1 MDMTWKVLE
10 SSAAVIE
17 NYIIYDFYAKF
28 FGYKQKRFNN
38 HIITLLFL
46 VVTSLCS
53 IKITNVLPFSGYAT
67 YICIGI
73 IIMFGIVFLDGM
85 LFFKIIVP
93 IILFG
98 IILLI
103 NMLSTFVYAFIFSV
117 DPSELLQGQGYNRL
131 FLLIFT
137 KLLFFLTVKMILS
150 LLKREA
156 KLTNSQW
163 ILFSGIFLMTLFLGV
178 TVVEMNGGT
187 QIKLSID
194 TVLLF
199 IEMLVVNVFVF
210 CMLFRISRQ
219 NQELMRVKMLE
230 VQLSQQRQAIE
241 DIDTLHHTLRK
252 IHHDTINHF
261 LILQEMMREGKG
273 KDAGIYIDKIL
284 TQNSIT
290 PIIHIK
296 MPSEYLQALLTVK
309 MEQCRKFDIPC
320 FVRSDDTV
328 PTCDPLDLCVV
339 VSNIVDNAIE
349 ASKVSPAPRI
359 ELNFSRRENYYRI
372 EVRNRINESVLMTNA
387 NLKTTKKDSDHHG
400 IGLQNVREIVERN
413 DGMMEYY
420 ESGHWFIVQVWLKQI
435 KLEKG

>member
-284 TQNSIT
+284 TQNPIT
-290 PIIHIK
+290 PMIYIK

-339 VSNIVDNAIE
+339 VSNIMDNAIE
-349 ASKVSPAPRI
+349 ASKVSSMPRI